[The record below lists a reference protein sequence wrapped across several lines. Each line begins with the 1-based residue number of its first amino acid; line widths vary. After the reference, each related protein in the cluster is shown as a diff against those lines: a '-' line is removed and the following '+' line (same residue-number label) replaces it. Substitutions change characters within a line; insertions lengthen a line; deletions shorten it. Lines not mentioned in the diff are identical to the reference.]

1 MQCHE
6 LIVEEPVKRISDAST
21 IDMEYDSDNETR
33 NCFEDLVLV
42 EPTQVKNLFT
52 HISDEQKHIYS
63 KLQTNLAEIY
73 TSLEKEIEPVCIRDQ
88 CSIAPKP
95 IGLCSISNSCITRRR
110 VMALKQY

>member
-1 MQCHE
+1 MQCQE
-6 LIVEEPVKRISDAST
+6 LIVDEPMKRISDAST
-21 IDMEYDSDNETR
+21 IDMECDSDNDIES
-33 NCFEDLVLV
+33 CFADLVLV
-42 EPTQVKNLFT
+42 EPTQIKHLFT
-52 HISDEQKHIYS
+52 HISDEQKYIYC